1 MNPQKRFRET
11 TYRKRLR
18 VENFTNTIE
27 ISVKNLHSKKIRL
40 SLFTNNYLT
49 TKPMRRKVTLKQIAK
64 ELDVSISTVSKSLR
78 DSPEIS
84 EDTRLKVQA
93 FAKLYNYKPNLIAL
107 SLKNKKTKTIG
118 IIIPEIVHHFFATVI
133 SGIEHVAN
141 ENGYNVI
148 VTLSDESFDKE
159 VINMEMLANGS
170 IDGFIMSLSKETQH
184 KKDFHHITEVI
195 NQGMPVVMFDRV
207 TNDILCDKV
216 IIDDNLAAYEAVQ
229 SLIDNGFKKIAL
241 ITTVDYV
248 SVGKLRTD
256 GYIKALKTN
265 NIEINPELIIKI
277 EDIDNCE
284 FQIEELVSNKELDAI
299 FAVNEL
305 FAVTAIKAAKK
316 TNMKVPED
324 ISIIGFTDGIISKY
338 SSPSITTV
346 SQNGIKMGG
355 KAAKMLIDRLE
366 AEQEDDEHYKTEV
379 IETHLVVRESTP
391 TL

>member
-1 MNPQKRFRET
+1 MK
-11 TYRKRLR
+11 
-18 VENFTNTIE
+18 
-27 ISVKNLHSKKIRL
+27 
-40 SLFTNNYLT
+40 
-49 TKPMRRKVTLKQIAK
+49 RKVTLKQIAR

-78 DSPEIS
+78 DSSEIS
-84 EDTRLKVQA
+84 EDTRQKVQA

-133 SGIEHVAN
+133 SGIENVAN
-141 ENGYNVI
+141 ERGYNVM
-148 VTLSDESFDKE
+148 VCLSNESFDKE

-170 IDGFIMSLSKETQH
+170 IDGFILSLSKETRA
-184 KKDFHHITEVI
+184 KKDFHHISEVI

-216 IIDDNLAAYEAVQ
+216 IIDDSLAAFNAVQ
-229 SLIDNGFKKIAL
+229 SLIDKGYKKIAL

-248 SVGKLRTD
+248 SVGKLRTE
-256 GYIKALKTN
+256 GYLQALRN
-265 NIEINPELIIKI
+265 NDIAIDLNRIVKI
-277 EDIDNCE
+277 EDIDHCSD
-284 FQIEELVSNKELDAI
+284 QIEALITTQELDAV

-305 FAVTAIKAAKK
+305 FAVTAIKAAKNAQIEIPK
-316 TNMKVPED
+316 DLAV
-324 ISIIGFTDGIISKY
+324 IGFTDGIISKY

-355 KAAKMLIDRLE
+355 KAATMLIDRLE
-366 AEQEDDEHYKTEV
+366 ANEEVEESYKTEV
-379 IETHLVVRESTP
+379 IETELVSRESTP